1 MPLSK
6 ALQALSVKRA
16 TIGVD
21 PLNDPIR
28 AIRDSRSSC
37 AASGF
42 RKDRYNSSGFPM
54 RILTIAPQ
62 PFFQPRGTPFSELYR
77 ARALTELGHEV
88 DMVTYPIGEDVTMP
102 GLRILRTPRV
112 PGIRRVR
119 IGPSLAKIPLDALVF
134 TSSLKRLLTNRYDL
148 LDCHE
153 EAGLMGVVLGRL
165 FSVPVLYD
173 MHSSLPEQLSNFQYS
188 RSRLLRALFDWAER
202 VTVKGSDAVIVVC
215 PYLKD
220 VVSGIERDKPCFL
233 IENSPLAESGEEIAG
248 DEALRIRRE
257 LGLEETFVIHYSGT
271 FESYQGLPL
280 LYEAFRM
287 VAETLPSARL
297 LMVGGTSLQVDEAKR
312 EVARYGLGE
321 RVVFTGQRPPSEMP
335 RFLAI
340 SDVLVSPRSSGT
352 NTPLKIYSY
361 LRAGKPIVATRLLTH
376 TQALDDEC
384 AALAEP
390 TPEAFA
396 EALLALARDPK
407 RRLQLGMGA
416 RRLSEERYSYARYM
430 ERTREVLD
438 FVSKRL
444 ASPGRAREAA
454 IDR

>member
-1 MPLSK
+1 
-6 ALQALSVKRA
+6 
-16 TIGVD
+16 
-21 PLNDPIR
+21 
-28 AIRDSRSSC
+28 
-37 AASGF
+37 
-42 RKDRYNSSGFPM
+42 M

-88 DMVTYPIGEDVTMP
+88 DMVTYPMGEDITLP
-102 GLRILRTPRV
+102 GLRILRAPRI

-119 IGPSLAKIPLDALVF
+119 IGPSLAKVPLDALVF
-134 TSSLKRLLTNRYDL
+134 LSSLKRLLTNRYDF

-153 EAGLMGVVLGRL
+153 EAGLMGVLLGRL

-202 VTVKGSDAVIVVC
+202 VTVKGSDAVIVIC

-220 VVSGIERDKPCFL
+220 VVSRIDRQKPCFV
-233 IENSPLAESGEEIAG
+233 IENSPLAESGEEITN

-280 LYEAFRM
+280 LYDAFRI
-287 VAETLPSARL
+287 VAEKLPSARL
-297 LMVGGTSLQVDEAKR
+297 LMVGGTSTQVEEAKR

-321 RVVFTGQRPPSEMP
+321 RVVFTGQRPPGEMP
-335 RFLAI
+335 RFLAT

-361 LRAGKPIVATRLLTH
+361 LRAGKPIVASRLLTH
-376 TQALDDEC
+376 TQVLDDES
-384 AALAEP
+384 AVLTEP
-390 TPEAFA
+390 TPEAFGA
-396 EALLALARDPK
+396 AIVALASDRG
-407 RRLQLGMGA
+407 RRQELGSSA
-416 RRLSEERYSYARYM
+416 RRLSEERYSYARYL

-438 FVSKRL
+438 FVSSRI
-444 ASPGRAREAA
+444 ASPGRARAA
-454 IDR
+454 ATDT

>member
-1 MPLSK
+1 
-6 ALQALSVKRA
+6 
-16 TIGVD
+16 
-21 PLNDPIR
+21 
-28 AIRDSRSSC
+28 
-37 AASGF
+37 
-42 RKDRYNSSGFPM
+42 M

-88 DMVTYPIGEDVTMP
+88 DMVTYPIGEDVSMP
-102 GLRILRTPRV
+102 GLRILRAPRI

-134 TSSLKRLLTNRYDL
+134 ASSLKRLLTHRYEL

-153 EAGLMGVVLGRL
+153 EAGLMGVVLGWL

-188 RSRLLRALFDWAER
+188 RNRVLRSLFDWAER
-202 VTVKGSDAVIVVC
+202 MTVKGSDAVIVVC

-220 VVSGIERDKPCFL
+220 LVSRIDREKPCFL
-233 IENSPLAESGEEIAG
+233 IENSPLSESGEEIAD

-271 FESYQGLPL
+271 FEAYQGLPL
-280 LYEAFRM
+280 LYAAFRIA
-287 VAETLPSARL
+287 AEKLPSARL
-297 LMVGGTSLQVDEAKR
+297 LMVGGTSPQVEEGKR
-312 EVARYGLGE
+312 EVARYGLAE

-335 RFLAI
+335 RYLAI

-376 TQALDDEC
+376 TQVLDDDS
-384 AALAEP
+384 AALMEP
-390 TPEAFA
+390 SPEAFA
-396 EALLALARDPK
+396 EALLALAKDPEGR
-407 RRLQLGMGA
+407 RRLGAGA
-416 RRLSEERYSYARYM
+416 RRLSEERYSYARYL

-444 ASPGRAREAA
+444 ESSGRAREAA
-454 IDR
+454 TGRLER

>member
-1 MPLSK
+1 
-6 ALQALSVKRA
+6 
-16 TIGVD
+16 
-21 PLNDPIR
+21 
-28 AIRDSRSSC
+28 
-37 AASGF
+37 
-42 RKDRYNSSGFPM
+42 M

-88 DMVTYPIGEDVTMP
+88 DMVTYPIGEDVSMP
-102 GLRILRTPRV
+102 GLRILRAPRV

-119 IGPSLAKIPLDALVF
+119 VGPSLAKILLDALVF

-153 EAGLMGVVLGRL
+153 EAGVMGVVLGWL
-165 FSVPVLYD
+165 FSVPVVYD

-188 RSRLLRALFDWAER
+188 GNRVLRALFDWAER

-220 VVSGIERDKPCFL
+220 VVSGIDRDKPCFL
-233 IENSPLAESGEEIAG
+233 IENSPLAESGEEIAD
-248 DEALRIRRE
+248 DEAFRIRRE
-257 LGLEETFVIHYSGT
+257 LGLEGTFVIHYSGT
-271 FESYQGLPL
+271 FEAYQGLPL
-280 LYEAFRM
+280 LFGALRI
-287 VAETLPSARL
+287 VAEKLPSARL
-297 LMVGGTSLQVDEAKR
+297 LMVGGTPPQIEEAKR
-312 EVARYGLGE
+312 ELARYGLGE
-321 RVVFTGQRPPSEMP
+321 RVVFTGQRPASEMP

-340 SDVLVSPRSSGT
+340 SDVLVSPRSAGM

-361 LRAGKPIVATRLLTH
+361 VRAGKPIVATRLPTH
-376 TQALDDEC
+376 TQVLDDES
-384 AALAEP
+384 AVLAEP

-396 EALLALARDPK
+396 EALLGLAEDPE
-407 RRLQLGMGA
+407 RRLRLGTGA
-416 RRLSEERYSYARYM
+416 RRLSEERYSYARYL

-444 ASPGRAREAA
+444 ASPGGTREAA

>member
-1 MPLSK
+1 
-6 ALQALSVKRA
+6 
-16 TIGVD
+16 
-21 PLNDPIR
+21 
-28 AIRDSRSSC
+28 
-37 AASGF
+37 
-42 RKDRYNSSGFPM
+42 M

-77 ARALTELGHEV
+77 AKALTELGHEV
-88 DMVTYPIGEDVTMP
+88 DMVTYPIGEDVSMP
-102 GLRILRTPRV
+102 GLRIHRAPRV

-119 IGPSLAKIPLDALVF
+119 IGPSLAKIPLDAMVF
-134 TSSLKRLLTNRYDL
+134 LSSFRRLLTRRYDL

-153 EAGLMGVVLGRL
+153 EAGLMGVLLGRL
-165 FSVPVLYD
+165 FSVPVVYD

-188 RSRLLRALFDWAER
+188 RNRLLRALFDWAER

-220 VVSGIERDKPCFL
+220 VVSGIDRDKPCFL
-233 IENSPLAESGEEIAG
+233 IENSPLAESGEELED
-248 DEALRIRRE
+248 DEILRTRRE
-257 LGLEETFVIHYSGT
+257 LGLEGNFVIHYSGT
-271 FESYQGLPL
+271 FETYQGLPL
-280 LYEAFRM
+280 LYAAFRI
-287 VAETLPSARL
+287 VAERELSARL
-297 LMVGGTSLQVDEAKR
+297 LMVGGTAPQVEEARR
-312 EVARYGLGE
+312 EAARSGLGD

-335 RFLAI
+335 RYLAI

-376 TQALDDEC
+376 TQVLDDDS

-396 EALLALARDPK
+396 EALLELANDSD
-407 RRLQLGMGA
+407 RRQRLGVGA
-416 RRLSEERYSYARYM
+416 RRLSEERYSYERYL

-438 FVSKRL
+438 FVGKRL
-444 ASPGRAREAA
+444 ENPGRAGEA
-454 IDR
+454 RKVTTGPLER